1 MRLPSLTTRLTLLYG
16 ALFVASGAVLLAITY
31 LLVARFPAD
40 RVVVEGTGTGAGPGA
55 GPGAR
60 TAAKTGDVVGR
71 LHEQAVRQHADILR
85 ELLVQSGIALAA
97 MVVVAAVLGRLVAR
111 RALRPLRAMTG
122 AIRRISAHTLHE
134 RLAVQGPADE
144 IKDLADTVDGL
155 LGRLET
161 ALDSHRRFVANAA
174 HELRTPLTLEHAL
187 LEEALI
193 DRDATAESFRAHF
206 ERLLEVSEQQ
216 ARLLESLL
224 TLAGSQRGL
233 GHRERLDLARV
244 TEWVLHASR
253 PRIEGLGLRVE
264 TAIGSAA
271 VLGDPALVQRLV
283 SDLVDNAVGHNTPG
297 GQVRITTGGR
307 GGHAVLAVANT
318 GTRVPPDEVERLFEP
333 FQRLGRTAA
342 DGHHGLGL
350 SIVHAI
356 ALAHDA
362 VISARARPDGGLA
375 VEVAFPLW
383 PGEHGEIGASGES
396 AGWGKSGESHGPGE
410 SVIDIAQLDKSAGLH

>member
-1 MRLPSLTTRLTLLYG
+1 MRLPSLTTLVPVPRSLVPRRMGVRLTLLYG

-40 RVVVEGTGTGAGPGA
+40 RVVVDGARAELGAGPEVH
-55 GPGAR
+55 
-60 TAAKTGDVVGR
+60 TAAGADGTMSR
-71 LHEQAVRQHADILR
+71 LREQAARQHADQLR

-97 MVVVAAVLGRLVAR
+97 MVVVSVVLGRLVAR
-111 RALRPLRAMTG
+111 RALRPLRTMTG
-122 AIRRISAHTLHE
+122 TIRRISAHTLHE
-134 RLAVQGPADE
+134 RLAAEGPADE

-193 DRDATAESFRAHF
+193 DRDATAETFRSHF
-206 ERLLEVSEQQ
+206 ERLLEISEQQ

-233 GHRERLDLARV
+233 GHRERVDLALVAGWVLDL
-244 TEWVLHASR
+244 TR
-253 PRIEGLGLRVE
+253 PEIERRGLRME
-264 TAIGSAA
+264 TAIGPAA

-283 SDLVDNAVGHNTPG
+283 SDLVDNAVGHNVQG
-297 GQVRITTGGR
+297 GRVEIATGGR
-307 GGHAVLAVANT
+307 GGYAVVAVANT
-318 GTRVPPDEVERLFEP
+318 GARVPPHEVERLFEP
-333 FQRLGRTAA
+333 FQRLGRTAG

-362 VISARARPDGGLA
+362 VISARALPGGGLA
-375 VEVAFPLW
+375 VEVAFPSR
-383 PGEHGEIGASGES
+383 IGG
-396 AGWGKSGESHGPGE
+396 
-410 SVIDIAQLDKSAGLH
+410 VDIAQLDKSAGLR